1 MSIFGETRVCAETRQ
16 GCGFITHTFFLGC
29 VFSTTQRLWRGL
41 LGDTRQYA
49 TPRTEQAVMHFL
61 DTNLCI
67 EVLRHHP
74 PNIQKKLEETKEIG
88 ISTVV
93 YGELCF
99 GIALS
104 PTKTQE
110 NRREQLQQ
118 FISLVSIYPWDEA
131 AAEQYAIVRAYLQKK
146 GTHIG
151 NMDLLIAA
159 HARSIR
165 ATLVT
170 NNRREFARVPD
181 LHIEDWS
188 R

>member
-1 MSIFGETRVCAETRQ
+1 MR
-16 GCGFITHTFFLGC
+16 
-29 VFSTTQRLWRGL
+29 
-41 LGDTRQYA
+41 
-49 TPRTEQAVMHFL
+49 FL
-61 DTNLCI
+61 DTNICI

-74 PNIQKKLEETKEIG
+74 PTIQKKLQDTKEIG
-88 ISTVV
+88 ISTIV

-99 GIALS
+99 GIERSLS
-104 PTKTQE
+104 RTKE

-118 FISLVSIYPWDEA
+118 FMSLVSIYPWDEA
-131 AAEQYAIVRAYLQKK
+131 AAEHYAILRAYLQKK
-146 GTHIG
+146 GTLIG

>member
-1 MSIFGETRVCAETRQ
+1 
-16 GCGFITHTFFLGC
+16 
-29 VFSTTQRLWRGL
+29 
-41 LGDTRQYA
+41 
-49 TPRTEQAVMHFL
+49 MHFL

-67 EVLRHHP
+67 ELLRYHP
-74 PNIQKKLEETKEIG
+74 PLIQKKLQETSEIG

-104 PTKTQE
+104 SAKTQG

-118 FISLVSIYPWDEA
+118 FISLVSIYSWDEA
-131 AAEQYAIVRAYLQKK
+131 AAEHYAIIRAYLQKK
-146 GTHIG
+146 GSLIG

>member
-1 MSIFGETRVCAETRQ
+1 
-16 GCGFITHTFFLGC
+16 
-29 VFSTTQRLWRGL
+29 
-41 LGDTRQYA
+41 
-49 TPRTEQAVMHFL
+49 MHFL
-61 DTNLCI
+61 DTNICI

-74 PNIQKKLEETKEIG
+74 PTIQKKLQDTKEIG
-88 ISTVV
+88 ISTIV

-99 GIALS
+99 AIELS
-104 PTKTQE
+104 LSRTKE

-118 FISLVSIYPWDEA
+118 FMSLVSIYPWDEA
-131 AAEQYAIVRAYLQKK
+131 AAEHYAIMRAYLQKK
-146 GTHIG
+146 GTLIG

-159 HARSIR
+159 HAQSIG

>member
-1 MSIFGETRVCAETRQ
+1 
-16 GCGFITHTFFLGC
+16 
-29 VFSTTQRLWRGL
+29 
-41 LGDTRQYA
+41 
-49 TPRTEQAVMHFL
+49 MHFL
-61 DTNLCI
+61 DTNFCI
-67 EVLRHHP
+67 DVLRHHSP
-74 PNIQKKLEETKEIG
+74 ASQKKLQQTQEIG

-104 PTKTQE
+104 PTKTQD

-118 FISLVSIYPWDEA
+118 FMSLVSIYPWDES
-131 AAEQYAIVRAYLQKK
+131 AAEHYALIRAHLQKK
-146 GTHIG
+146 GTIIG

-159 HARSIR
+159 HARSIG
-165 ATLVT
+165 AIFVT
-170 NNRREFARVPD
+170 KNRREFARVPD